1 MLNATPHQGVL
12 FFPVSNLL
20 AMTRSLLSVLACA
33 LFAFAATAQDSYT
46 DKVQQYIDKYKDVAV
61 AEMQRSG
68 IPASITLAQG
78 ILESGVGESELATKG
93 NNHFGIKCHD
103 GWEGKT
109 MTYDDDKKDECF
121 RCYADAEESF
131 RDHSDFLRTRER
143 YAFLFEYSPTD
154 YKKWA
159 NGLKDAGY
167 ATNPKYP
174 ELLITNIEKYDL
186 HQYDV
191 YENFVADNSTST
203 KSSDKKHNKK
213 EHKGL
218 GDVLKSVEDAV
229 APTTANTSERI
240 VLVNQVRA
248 VRVKQNETLEQ
259 IARSYDLGVARLLKY
274 NEMPKVEK
282 LPEGSIV
289 FLQPKRRFGNDLYH
303 VVQTGETMHSIS
315 QQHGIR
321 LDYLYAKNNM
331 QLGTQPAVG
340 EVMYMR
346 DKRSTIPRLSTDA
359 APVATQK
366 ETPSDIAT
374 IGTRSA
380 NTTPSEDASP
390 RYAKPMQTDPLF
402 PPSGNSSVEQKQETI
417 EAENDLVETPQN
429 EHLYTE
435 EQPIPTS
442 PDGPMTAST
451 QTEPSADYITSQE
464 QEGLDYYTV
473 KPKDTLYSIA
483 KAYGL
488 SVNELM
494 EINQLGSNVIS
505 VGSRLRIR
513 R

>member
-1 MLNATPHQGVL
+1 
-12 FFPVSNLL
+12 
-20 AMTRSLLSVLACA
+20 MTRFPLFVLACA
-33 LFAFAATAQDSYT
+33 LFACAATAQDSHT

-78 ILESGVGESELATKG
+78 ILESGCGESELATKG
-93 NNHFGIKCHD
+93 NNHFGIKCHN
-103 GWEGKT
+103 GWEGKS

-159 NGLKDAGY
+159 EGLKKAGY
-167 ATNPKYP
+167 ATNPRYP

-191 YENFVADNSTST
+191 FENFVADNSTST
-203 KSSDKKHNKK
+203 KPSDKKQDKK
-213 EHKGL
+213 DHKKGI
-218 GDVLKSVEDAV
+218 GDVFKSVEDAV
-229 APTTANTSERI
+229 APTSTNTSERI
-240 VLVNQVRA
+240 VIVNQVRA

-282 LPEGSIV
+282 LPEGSVV
-289 FLQPKRRFGNDLYH
+289 FLQPKRRFGNELYH
-303 VVQTGETMHSIS
+303 VVQSGETMHSIS

-321 LDYLYAKNNM
+321 LEYLYAKNNM
-331 QLGTQPAVG
+331 QLGTQPAIG

-346 DKRSTIPRLSTDA
+346 DKRTTIPRLSTDT

-366 ETPSDIAT
+366 ETPTDIAA
-374 IGTRSA
+374 IGTRNA
-380 NTTPSEDASP
+380 NTTPTEDASP

-402 PPSGNSSVEQKQETI
+402 PPADNSNVEQPQEI
-417 EAENDLVETPQN
+417 IETPQPKIDLMETRSYETN
-429 EHLYTE
+429 LAKE
-435 EQPIPTS
+435 PTT
-442 PDGPMTAST
+442 PPAPEGPMTAST
-451 QTEPSADYITSQE
+451 DVEPSPDYITSQE
-464 QEGLDYYTV
+464 QEGVDYYTV

-483 KAYGL
+483 KANGL